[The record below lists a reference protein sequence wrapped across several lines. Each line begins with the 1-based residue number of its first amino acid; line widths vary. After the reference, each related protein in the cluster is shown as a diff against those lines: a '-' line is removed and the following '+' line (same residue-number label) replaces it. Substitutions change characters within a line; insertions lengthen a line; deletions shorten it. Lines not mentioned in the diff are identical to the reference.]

1 MSHRASGSGYPPDG
15 SGSHPSRPVR
25 MAEGDRRIL
34 ANMAEERY
42 DRDVRNPSLF
52 GAGYRRTPSE
62 QHRCA
67 GLLCLPQ
74 QSQSAPRWHIC
85 GLLRAG
91 VERHGRVA
99 VRARMCR
106 LPCYCNLEDRGIQA
120 PLAALRGLR
129 AVSPAPAEPQY
140 GALRND
146 LEDHRRSNVRARRAV
161 PSLPPDRRL
170 ERHQGSRLVQ
180 TSLIAI
186 SRVSSGVELALRLMS
201 RKVQPWRILICGIA
215 ADFFLLSP

>member
-1 MSHRASGSGYPPDG
+1 MPHRASGSGYPPDG
-15 SGSHPSRPVR
+15 SGSYPSRTVR

-42 DRDVRNPSLF
+42 DRDVRNPSLS
-52 GAGYRRTPSE
+52 GGGYRRTPSE
-62 QHRCA
+62 RHRCA

-74 QSQSAPRWHIC
+74 QSESASRRHIC
-85 GLLRAG
+85 GLLRAD
-91 VERHGRVA
+91 VERHGRIA
-99 VRARMCR
+99 VRTRMCR

-120 PLAALRGLR
+120 SITALRGLR
-129 AVSPAPAEPQY
+129 AVSPAAAEPQY

-186 SRVSSGVELALRLMS
+186 SRISRAVQSALTVLPR
-201 RKVQPWRILICGIA
+201 RILIC
-215 ADFFLLSP
+215 

>member
-1 MSHRASGSGYPPDG
+1 MPHRASGSGDPPDG
-15 SGSHPSRPVR
+15 SGSHPSRTVR

-34 ANMAEERY
+34 ANMAEERN
-42 DRDVRNPSLF
+42 DRDVRNPSLS
-52 GAGYRRTPSE
+52 GGGNRRTSSE
-62 QHRCA
+62 RHRCA

-74 QSQSAPRWHIC
+74 QSQSASRRHIC

-91 VERHGRVA
+91 VERHGRIA

-120 PLAALRGLR
+120 SITALRGLR
-129 AVSPAPAEPQY
+129 AVSPAAAEPQH

-146 LEDHRRSNVRARRAV
+146 LEDHRRPNVRARRAV

-186 SRVSSGVELALRLMS
+186 SRVSSGC
-201 RKVQPWRILICGIA
+201 RIGSQAYVTQCNRGGC
-215 ADFFLLSP
+215 